1 MVNNTKRRLKWAL
14 DLSKSN
20 SVLDNGIFKFLHPG
34 GMPYLTYGDRGI
46 NGELD
51 PGEAKPLQVL
61 FCPGETGFLLFMLQ
75 DMHFTVD
82 FVACCGLQKSFKI
95 LLFKRSFVLIVSII

>member
-1 MVNNTKRRLKWAL
+1 MVNNTKKRLKWEI
-14 DLSKSN
+14 DLTHGN
-20 SVLDNGIFKFLHPG
+20 SVLEEGIFKFLHPS

-61 FCPGETGFLLFMLQ
+61 FCPGEENLL
-75 DMHFTVD
+75 
-82 FVACCGLQKSFKI
+82 KSF
-95 LLFKRSFVLIVSII
+95 ST

>member
-1 MVNNTKRRLKWAL
+1 MNNTKKRLKWEI
-14 DLSKSN
+14 DLTQGN
-20 SVLDNGIFKFLHPG
+20 SVLEEGIFKFLHPS

-61 FCPGETGFLLFMLQ
+61 FCPGEENFLTSFILCSFS
-75 DMHFTVD
+75 
-82 FVACCGLQKSFKI
+82 KSLHTYGCDKWI
-95 LLFKRSFVLIVSII
+95 LKAKS